1 MRAEAIAGAGS
12 SGIAP
17 VADADPLMN
26 SETKPK
32 LKIRAIHLAQ
42 IQAVSVTF
50 PAVSKRKFEV
60 SRVFAVPRSFYI
72 RFAKITVRNLLQTI
86 IAPNPAVQCLSCQWF
101 SRST

>member
-12 SGIAP
+12 SGIAS
-17 VADADPLMN
+17 ANADPLRN

-32 LKIRAIHLAQ
+32 LKIRAIHVAP

-50 PAVSKRKFEV
+50 PAVSKRKFKL

-86 IAPNPAVQCLSCQWF
+86 IAPNTAVQCLSYQWF